1 MAFCSQARFFA
12 NFSGSD
18 ANAHN
23 RAAGCFPPPVPA
35 KRLIGVRDILRANNA
50 DGLRGHEL
58 VRNFCLLVITVF
70 ADIEPAG
77 SSGVELF
84 QRIGER
90 IVKVQLPLPGIAV
103 CVFIIP
109 DEVEQRHRAQ
119 GRQADL
125 RGLVKIRRLPRFEH
139 LQAACRRSVIVGHAV
154 TPFKKKP
161 RTGVVRGFYNK
172 ITVLR
177 RRSTS
182 CGPCPYART

>member
-1 MAFCSQARFFA
+1 MQPGTLLCEFLRVGRKMRVIEQQDVSRRLFLQ
-12 NFSGSD
+12 
-18 ANAHN
+18 
-23 RAAGCFPPPVPA
+23 

-50 DGLRGHEL
+50 DGLRGNEL

-90 IVKVQLPLPGIAV
+90 IVKVQLPLPGIAI

-109 DEVEQRHRAQ
+109 DEIEQRHGAQ
-119 GRQADL
+119 RCQADL
-125 RGLVKIRRLPRFEH
+125 RGLVKKRGLSRFEY
-139 LQAACRRSVIVGHAV
+139 LQTACRRSVVIGH
-154 TPFKKKP
+154 TGLPFKKKP
-161 RTGVVRGFYNK
+161 RTGLVRGFYNK

-177 RRSTS
+177 RQSTS
-182 CGPCPYART
+182 CDPCPYART